1 MLRRKLHSETS
12 KTKKSQAVL
21 VRVALFWMSHC
32 VTFGPEWLMLLHVT
46 GSCKEPIF
54 RFGFLSIICYV
65 YFRAWASVLGCDVRV
80 NVLMWFSFLCSW
92 VPDRAKCVRVRVLCV
107 YICVWKPNLTPSQ
120 RIKQFHVLISL
131 FRLTNTVFY
140 AAWNR
145 KTILT
150 LFSCQQKLYWEAK
163 NIYVHIMAYLF
174 GMHFRK
180 ISRRKPPPFG
190 LGWTLSQCRSL
201 TSSKICD
208 IAKISNKGNESDLT
222 CNN

>member
-12 KTKKSQAVL
+12 KTKKRQAVL

-120 RIKQFHVLISL
+120 RIKQFHVLILL
-131 FRLTNTVFY
+131 FRLTNTVFICGMEQENHFNIVFLSAKALLRGKEHLRTYYGISVWY
-140 AAWNR
+140 A
-145 KTILT
+145 
-150 LFSCQQKLYWEAK
+150 F
-163 NIYVHIMAYLF
+163 
-174 GMHFRK
+174 
-180 ISRRKPPPFG
+180 
-190 LGWTLSQCRSL
+190 
-201 TSSKICD
+201 
-208 IAKISNKGNESDLT
+208 
-222 CNN
+222 

>member
-80 NVLMWFSFLCSW
+80 NVLMWFFILFYVRECRT
-92 VPDRAKCVRVRVLCV
+92 VRNACVCV
-107 YICVWKPNLTPSQ
+107 CFACTSACENQTWHPVKESNNFMCW
-120 RIKQFHVLISL
+120 
-131 FRLTNTVFY
+131 FRF
-140 AAWNR
+140 
-145 KTILT
+145 
-150 LFSCQQKLYWEAK
+150 
-163 NIYVHIMAYLF
+163 
-174 GMHFRK
+174 
-180 ISRRKPPPFG
+180 
-190 LGWTLSQCRSL
+190 
-201 TSSKICD
+201 
-208 IAKISNKGNESDLT
+208 SDLLIQFSMRHGT
-222 CNN
+222 GKPF